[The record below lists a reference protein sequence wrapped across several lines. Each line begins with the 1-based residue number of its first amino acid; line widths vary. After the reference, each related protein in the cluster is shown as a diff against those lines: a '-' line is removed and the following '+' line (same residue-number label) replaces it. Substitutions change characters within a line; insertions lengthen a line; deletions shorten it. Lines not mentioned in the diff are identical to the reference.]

1 MKKATSI
8 LVPLLALALTCL
20 YPCAFQYFR
29 NADEAAPGDMV
40 PLLLIFLAMGAAVL
54 LLSLT
59 ILRNFPKA
67 GLFASLF
74 MVAAVNSGLIGGIC
88 KRLIPG
94 FRDRYLLLAFAV
106 ILLILLLVIRKK
118 KVPATEVCLVL
129 SILFGVLTV
138 VQVIP
143 AAPTLW
149 KQITFHRQESSID
162 PETVEFQG
170 TERPNVY
177 YFLVDEYGGSENL
190 ERYYDFDNHKFLSF
204 LQDHAFNIS
213 GTTKNTESIW
223 TVSIMPNL
231 LNMDYLVD
239 DRTENKRAYMDQS
252 NMVEIFRHNGYSVNL
267 IDHMNFVGAD
277 DCHVLSPRQY
287 PDTIAKYIYR
297 NSVLSQIPQ
306 LRQPMSRILGF
317 HNEWE
322 DARVLQTMFDL
333 METCTDYVESSP
345 TLTISYVQCPHYP
358 FLFDAKGNIAPK
370 KADFADKSIYL
381 DQLTYLNTVLET
393 SISNVLDKDPNAI
406 IIVQSDHG
414 TRYPGQM
421 LIYNG
426 GPDYD
431 PVLETPYMQNALNV
445 VYVGGKAMDI
455 EGLSGINTLRT
466 LMNQEFGTDF
476 PMLEQ
481 PTGYTCYG
489 KSWADTPDWLSDLN
503 G

>member
-118 KVPATEVCLVL
+118 KVPATELCLVL

-149 KQITFHRQESSID
+149 KQITFHRQESAID

-170 TERPNVY
+170 TDRPNVY

-190 ERYYDFDNHKFLSF
+190 ERYYDFDNHEFLSF
-204 LQDHAFNIS
+204 LRDRDFNIS

-277 DCHVLSPRQY
+277 DCHVLSPGSIRT
-287 PDTIAKYIYR
+287 PSPNT
-297 NSVLSQIPQ
+297 STGTV
-306 LRQPMSRILGF
+306 
-317 HNEWE
+317 
-322 DARVLQTMFDL
+322 
-333 METCTDYVESSP
+333 SSP
-345 TLTISYVQCPHYP
+345 
-358 FLFDAKGNIAPK
+358 
-370 KADFADKSIYL
+370 
-381 DQLTYLNTVLET
+381 
-393 SISNVLDKDPNAI
+393 
-406 IIVQSDHG
+406 
-414 TRYPGQM
+414 R
-421 LIYNG
+421 
-426 GPDYD
+426 
-431 PVLETPYMQNALNV
+431 
-445 VYVGGKAMDI
+445 
-455 EGLSGINTLRT
+455 
-466 LMNQEFGTDF
+466 F
-476 PMLEQ
+476 PSCGS
-481 PTGYTCYG
+481 PCTG
-489 KSWADTPDWLSDLN
+489 SWASTTNGRTPGCCKPCLT
-503 G
+503 